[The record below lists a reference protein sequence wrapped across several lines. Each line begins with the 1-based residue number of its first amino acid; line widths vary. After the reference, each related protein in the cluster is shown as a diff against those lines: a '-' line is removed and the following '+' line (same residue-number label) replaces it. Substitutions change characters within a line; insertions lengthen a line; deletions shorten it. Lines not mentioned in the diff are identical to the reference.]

1 MAKYEVKITDEA
13 LCDMESIYDYIA
25 QELQVPDIAMNQYNR
40 IAEAILSLDEF
51 PERYEL
57 FELEPER
64 TMGIRRMI
72 VDNYLVCYIVDEK
85 AVTVTDVLYGA
96 SDIHNRLN
104 YRHN

>member
-1 MAKYEVKITDEA
+1 MNITDEA
-13 LCDMESIYDYIA
+13 LRDMESIYDYIA
-25 QELQVPDIAMNQYNR
+25 QGLQVTDTAMNQYNG

-72 VDNYLVCYIVDEK
+72 VDNYMVCYIVDEE
-85 AVTVTDVLYGA
+85 TVTITNVLYGA

-104 YRHN
+104 DRHN

>member
-1 MAKYEVKITDEA
+1 MNITDEA

-25 QELQVPDIAMNQYNR
+25 QELQVTDTAMNQYNR

-64 TMGIRRMI
+64 TKGIRRMI
-72 VDNYLVCYIVDEK
+72 VDNYMVCYIVDEE
-85 AVTVTDVLYGA
+85 TVTITNVLYAA

-104 YRHN
+104 DRHN